1 MCDQCV
7 FSSKYF
13 LSSIL
18 FWANWRE
25 FPWDAII
32 CVWKGSD
39 SLWLM
44 SHSDRNQCYN
54 QLSSRYWSVL
64 KSLSAE
70 YDLVVPEKMSCY
82 QILPCAL
89 QAILNSH
96 PFGSRHQKRM
106 EHMLCCEH
114 MALWKTVAV
123 VLLCPTT
130 TPLASLSHPWTN
142 LTPLFLQ
149 KPAKT
154 LPRSCTTC
162 WIGAEETLRVTWC
175 TPCTVGNVRTD
186 MTNTKKEDRT
196 VWKSIFIVNVEYKKK
211 LYGTPH

>member
-7 FSSKYF
+7 FGFKYF

-39 SLWLM
+39 SLWLT

-96 PFGSRHQKRM
+96 PFGSRHQKSM

-123 VLLCPTT
+123 VLLCPMLLLLLLFVL
-130 TPLASLSHPWTN
+130 PLD
-142 LTPLFLQ
+142 
-149 KPAKT
+149 KPNTLIFAKT
-154 LPRSCTTC
+154 CQNPSPFMHHVLDWCRGNIKGNMMHAMHGWECARRH
-162 WIGAEETLRVTWC
+162 GQYEER
-175 TPCTVGNVRTD
+175 R
-186 MTNTKKEDRT
+186 
-196 VWKSIFIVNVEYKKK
+196 
-211 LYGTPH
+211 